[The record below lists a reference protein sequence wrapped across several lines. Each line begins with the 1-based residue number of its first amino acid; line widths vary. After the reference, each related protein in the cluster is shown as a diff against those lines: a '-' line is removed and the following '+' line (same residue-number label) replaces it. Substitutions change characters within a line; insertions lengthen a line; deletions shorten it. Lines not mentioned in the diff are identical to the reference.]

1 MTGTLTLDDG
11 IEELQLTVRAYN
23 ALLND
28 NIRTIGEL
36 TQTTAAQLMRI
47 PNFGKISLADI
58 RGALA
63 EHGLFLRDEPK
74 IKLHSKV
81 PQSRRT
87 EQERDMSVQSMLRE
101 VGNTF
106 TWQQGEIR
114 KLQKALID
122 ALVVFDVGT
131 ETDYYA
137 MHLEVIERAY
147 VDEKRRRG

>member
-1 MTGTLTLDDG
+1 MTKKVTLDDG

-36 TQTTAAQLMRI
+36 IKVTGRELMRI
-47 PNFGKISLADI
+47 PNFGKLSLEDVKYC
-58 RGALA
+58 LA
-63 EHGLFLRDEPK
+63 EHGLKLKKEPYVERPVRTAQSKLSEEEREKSTQSHLKEIHKTFL
-74 IKLHSKV
+74 
-81 PQSRRT
+81 
-87 EQERDMSVQSMLRE
+87 
-101 VGNTF
+101 
-106 TWQQGEIR
+106 WQQQQIR

-137 MHLEVIERAY
+137 IHLEVIERAY
-147 VDEKRRRG
+147 ADEKRRGR

>member
-36 TQTTAAQLMRI
+36 VEKTDRELMRI
-47 PNFGKISLADI
+47 PNFGKISLDDV
-58 RGALA
+58 RRSLA
-63 EHGLFLRDEPK
+63 ESGFKLKKEP
-74 IKLHSKV
+74 IV
-81 PQSRRT
+81 DGRTPQSKLS
-87 EQERDMSVQSMLRE
+87 EEERERSTQSHLKE
-101 VGNTF
+101 LHKTF
-106 TWQQGEIR
+106 LWQQQQIR

-137 MHLEVIERAY
+137 IHLEVIERAY
-147 VDEKRRRG
+147 ADEKRRER